1 MPLQKKKLSLEQKVI
16 KEARRK
22 KFMTV
27 FINGKQKRVRKP
39 DTIDGLTTEE
49 FIKANADPM
58 WLHQNEMWEYIE
70 CSEASETKDDADESL
85 R

>member
-1 MPLQKKKLSLEQKVI
+1 MPPQKKKLSFEQQALK
-16 KEARRK
+16 KARQK

-70 CSEASETKDDADESL
+70 CSEAPEIKDD
-85 R
+85 